1 MPPRLIHAGL
11 LAPRRSGVQY
21 HLCNLQRVAVAH
33 KQHFA
38 AAVCRLDARD
48 DLVEYLSPA
57 RQLQIVIGEKGN
69 KFSVDVEVPSRRRE
83 E

>member
-48 DLVEYLSPA
+48 ERAKPRRDVHHSFT
-57 RQLQIVIGEKGN
+57 IGALLA
-69 KFSVDVEVPSRRRE
+69 RRE
-83 E
+83 RADIRLCVQ